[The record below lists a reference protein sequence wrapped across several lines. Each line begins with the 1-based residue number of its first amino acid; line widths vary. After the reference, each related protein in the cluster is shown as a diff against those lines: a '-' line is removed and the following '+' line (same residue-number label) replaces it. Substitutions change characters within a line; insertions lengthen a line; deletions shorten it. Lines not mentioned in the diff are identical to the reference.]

1 MSFYR
6 ALGRYEYNE
15 QEITDI
21 KTGERFTAC
30 ERNKLFSED
39 YYLVYRFNY
48 ATPIGDGRTKDH
60 LFEFLLMPD
69 GYSLEIV
76 VCDYEQGKKVIEK
89 NLDGLLKGRADPREL
104 LKDLEKVKGEEQV

>member
-6 ALGRYEYNE
+6 TIGRYEYNE
-15 QEITDI
+15 QQIEDV
-21 KTGERFTAC
+21 KTGEKFTAC
-30 ERNKLFSED
+30 ERNTIVSEAH
-39 YYLVYRFNY
+39 YAVKRFNY
-48 ATPIGDGRTKDH
+48 ATPNTDGKTKNS

-69 GYSLEIV
+69 GYSLEII

-104 LKDLEKVKGEEQV
+104 LKDLEKVKGEEI